1 MDPIEEIK
9 QTFFVECEELLETLE
24 AGLLAINDGENDDET
39 INAVFRAVHSIKGG
53 AGAFALDNL
62 VAFAHTFETVL
73 DEVRSNTLDADQ
85 NVMAVLLKSSD
96 VLCDLVGNAR
106 DSADAETEASKA
118 TIVELKALMGASGAT
133 AAPAEAAPAAD
144 EPDADFA
151 PVMLDLPD
159 FDDDA
164 EADESRGLQISI
176 TPKPS
181 FYDTG
186 NEITLL
192 LRALE
197 KLGPIETKQVGT
209 IGELT
214 EWEVEK
220 PALSLEVSLSGD
232 ATYDQV
238 EEIFEFVD
246 TECDLK
252 LSRDEPAATPATE
265 AEEPKADP
273 APDPAPEPAAAENTP
288 PTPATAP
295 ATAPAQEKTGDASP
309 QKKSGGQSGSS
320 STVRI
325 DLDRID
331 RLVNLVGELV
341 INQAA
346 ISQCIEDGAN
356 FDGTAA
362 TNAIEEFK
370 QLTREIQDSVM
381 AIRTQPVKSLFQ
393 RMQRIVREAAAATGK
408 AVKLI
413 SEGEATEVDKTVIE
427 RLADPLTHMI
437 RNAVDHGLENADVR
451 TAAGK
456 DPSGVVRLTAAHK
469 SGRVIIEVADDGK
482 GLDRDRIR
490 EIAISKGLIDK
501 DVVLSNSEIDG
512 LLFAPGFSTAKEVSN
527 LSGRGVGMDVVKR
540 AIQSIGGKISISSQI
555 GVGTTF
561 SISLPLTLAV
571 LDGMVV
577 TVDNHTL
584 VVPLTAIVES
594 LKANGDVLHRIGEQG
609 IVVNI
614 RDAFVPVIDLGLHLG
629 FRSSPSAHD
638 EFVVLLIE
646 TEDEKRA
653 ALVVD
658 SILDQRQVVIK
669 GLENNY
675 GNVPGISAAT
685 ILGDGSIALI
695 VDTDD
700 LFLRAKDAA
709 AFEGI
714 AA

>member
-24 AGLLAINDGENDDET
+24 AGLLSINDGENDDET

-73 DEVRSNTLDADQ
+73 DEVRSNTLEPDETA
-85 NVMAVLLKSSD
+85 MAVLLKSSD
-96 VLCDLVGNAR
+96 VLCDLVSNAR
-106 DSADAETEASKA
+106 DDQDAETDASKA
-118 TIVELKALMGASGAT
+118 TIGELNALLGKAGASP
-133 AAPAEAAPAAD
+133 AAPEASAPTPAEDVP
-144 EPDADFA
+144 EFA
-151 PVMLDLPD
+151 PVTLDLMEI
-159 FDDDA
+159 DDDDG
-164 EADESRGLQISI
+164 DEGLRLSI
-176 TPKPS
+176 APKVV
-181 FYDTG
+181 FYETG
-186 NEITLL
+186 NEVTLL
-192 LRALE
+192 LRAVE
-197 KLGPIETKQVGT
+197 KLGTVETEQTGK
-209 IGELT
+209 IGLLED
-214 EWEVEK
+214 WEPET
-220 PALSLEVSLSGD
+220 PLLSLDLAVSGD

-238 EEIFEFVD
+238 EEIFEFVEA
-246 TECDLK
+246 ECDLK
-252 LSRDEPAATPATE
+252 LSRAVPEPE
-265 AEEPKADP
+265 AES
-273 APDPAPEPAAAENTP
+273 APEPDAPVEEVVEKKVEVEPKPPVAKAPSGESAASKK
-288 PTPATAP
+288 PA
-295 ATAPAQEKTGDASP
+295 
-309 QKKSGGQSGSS
+309 GQSGAS

-346 ISQCIEDGAN
+346 ISQCLEDGPN
-356 FDGTAA
+356 VDDTAA

-437 RNAVDHGLENADVR
+437 RNAVDHGLESADIR
-451 TAAGK
+451 TQAGK
-456 DPSGVVRLTAAHK
+456 DPSGIVRLTAAHK

-482 GLDRDRIR
+482 GLDREKIR
-490 EIAISKGLIDK
+490 EIAVSKGLIDK
-501 DVVLSNSEIDG
+501 DLVLSNTEIDN

-540 AIQSIGGKISISSQI
+540 AIQSIGGKIAISTQV
-555 GVGTTF
+555 GQGTTF

-571 LDGMVV
+571 LDGMVI
-577 TVDNHTL
+577 TVDEHTL

-594 LKANGDVLHRIGEQG
+594 LKATGDVLHKIGEQG
-609 IVVNI
+609 LVVNI

-629 FRSSPSAHD
+629 FRSEPFTND

-669 GLENNY
+669 GLETNY
-675 GNVPGISAAT
+675 GNIPGISAAT

-700 LFLRAKDAA
+700 LFVQRGPTSS
-709 AFEGI
+709 FEGL

>member
-24 AGLLAINDGENDDET
+24 AGLLSINDGENDDET

-73 DEVRSNTLDADQ
+73 DEVRSNNLEPDETA
-85 NVMAVLLKSSD
+85 MAVLLKSSD
-96 VLCDLVGNAR
+96 VLCDLVSNAR
-106 DSADAETEASKA
+106 DDQDAETEASKA
-118 TIVELKALMGASGAT
+118 TIGELQALLGKAGAT
-133 AAPAEAAPAAD
+133 PSASEAPAAAPAEDVP
-144 EPDADFA
+144 EFA
-151 PVMLDLPD
+151 PVTLDLLEI
-159 FDDDA
+159 DDD
-164 EADESRGLQISI
+164 DGDDKLKLSL
-176 TPKPS
+176 TPKAS
-181 FYDTG
+181 FYETG
-186 NEITLL
+186 NELTLL
-192 LRALE
+192 LRAVEKIGAVESTQTGNIGLLE
-197 KLGPIETKQVGT
+197 DWEVGT
-209 IGELT
+209 PL
-214 EWEVEK
+214 
-220 PALSLEVSLSGD
+220 LSLDVAVSGE

-238 EEIFEFVD
+238 EEIFEFVEA
-246 TECDLK
+246 ECDLK
-252 LSRDEPAATPATE
+252 LSREAPEAEPEPEAPVEEVAEPK
-265 AEEPKADP
+265 AEEPKPPVAKAPP
-273 APDPAPEPAAAENTP
+273 AEGAASKKPA
-288 PTPATAP
+288 
-295 ATAPAQEKTGDASP
+295 
-309 QKKSGGQSGSS
+309 GQSGAS

-346 ISQCIEDGAN
+346 ISQCLEDGPN
-356 FDGTAA
+356 VDDTAA

-437 RNAVDHGLENADVR
+437 RNAVDHGLESVDVR
-451 TAAGK
+451 TQAGK
-456 DPSGVVRLTAAHK
+456 DPSGTVRLTAAHK

-482 GLDRDRIR
+482 GLDREKIR
-490 EIAISKGLIDK
+490 EIAVSKGLIEK
-501 DVVLSNSEIDG
+501 DLVLSNSEIDN

-540 AIQSIGGKISISSQI
+540 AIQSIGGKIAISTQV
-555 GVGTTF
+555 GQGTTF

-571 LDGMVV
+571 LDGMVI
-577 TVDNHTL
+577 TVDEHTL

-594 LKANGDVLHRIGEQG
+594 LKATGDVLHKIGEQG
-609 IVVNI
+609 LVVNI

-629 FRSSPSAHD
+629 FRSEPFTKD

-669 GLENNY
+669 GLETNY
-675 GNVPGISAAT
+675 GHIPGISAAT

-700 LFLRAKDAA
+700 LFVGRGTASS
-709 AFEGI
+709 FEGL